1 MPEPASV
8 RKIAYALFAAAAIA
22 AAGPVFAL
30 EVRGGDDARWV
41 SGGIGEGERVDMLML
56 LPDYNLRVLTVA
68 EKSGAYL
75 AGAEVVVRDA
85 TGRVVLETALDG
97 PLLLARLAPGRYE
110 VQATYGGKAQT
121 RALTIPAS
129 GRRELFL
136 YWSVPGI
143 ETLPKGE
150 TQ

>member
-1 MPEPASV
+1 MPMG
-8 RKIAYALFAAAAIA
+8 KIASALFAAAVIA

-30 EVRGGDDARWV
+30 ELRGGDDARWV
-41 SGGIGEGERVDMLML
+41 GGGIGEGERVDMLML

-75 AGAEVVVRDA
+75 AGAEVVLRDA
-85 TGRVVLETALDG
+85 TGRVVLETELAG
-97 PLLLARLAPGRYE
+97 PLLLARLASGKYE

-121 RALTIPAS
+121 RTVTIPAS

-136 YWSVPGI
+136 YWAVPDV

-150 TQ
+150 TP

>member
-1 MPEPASV
+1 MW
-8 RKIAYALFAAAAIA
+8 KIPSALFAAAVIA

-30 EVRGGDDARWV
+30 ELRGGDDARWV
-41 SGGIGEGERVDMLML
+41 GGGIGEGERVDMLML

-75 AGAEVVVRDA
+75 AGAEVVLRDA
-85 TGRVVLETALDG
+85 TGRVVLETELAG
-97 PLLLARLAPGRYE
+97 PLLLARLAPGKYE

-121 RALTIPAS
+121 RTVTIPAS

-136 YWSVPGI
+136 YWAVADV

-150 TQ
+150 TP

>member
-1 MPEPASV
+1 MRA
-8 RKIAYALFAAAAIA
+8 IAYALFAAAAIA
-22 AAGPVFAL
+22 AAAPASAL
-30 EVRGGDDARWV
+30 EVRGSEDARWV
-41 SGGIGEGERVDMLML
+41 SGGIGEGERIDMLML
-56 LPDYNLRVLTVA
+56 LPDYNLRVLTAA

-85 TGRVVLETALDG
+85 AGRVVLETELAG
-97 PLLLARLAPGRYE
+97 PFLLARLAPGKYE
-110 VQATYGGKAQT
+110 LQASYGGKAQT
-121 RALTIPAS
+121 RTFTISTS

-136 YWSVPGI
+136 YWAVPDV